1 MKNRKIHKAFIPVIL
16 LLAPRLALADWEKT
30 ESPHRAAVS
39 LARMPSKGVVEAPI
53 TPEVFDLARLDLA
66 DLRVASKLGGE
77 TPYVFRF
84 AKGKTHRTTLPVKL
98 YNRTYRANRR
108 SSVTVDFGSSIMK
121 NRIEV
126 ATPGTNFRRKVFIE
140 GSDDGRTWE
149 AVREGAFLFRIASDA
164 ARSGYDKKK
173 ISLPD
178 NNQRYLRITV
188 FNAPDDPRRIEV
200 QDVKAWRV
208 IKELAE
214 TTPVDIAGSS
224 TEQDKKKNETYVYLD
239 LGYCNLPLYEL
250 RLNFS
255 DANFFRRIS
264 ISGRNRKKRTIT
276 TPVEDGPPREKV
288 VDEPWA
294 PVTTGAIYR
303 YSSGGAP
310 DEELSLNIK
319 RAAYR
324 YLRITIQNG
333 DNPPLRYTGASVD
346 RLVHR
351 VVFQPKDEGS
361 HFLYFGHPGTGRPSY
376 DLKHY
381 VGRLQAEGVAEAA
394 LSESMPNPFY
404 TVKEKTPPWSEKFK
418 WLIWLALLAV
428 LALLG
433 SMVYRQIKT
442 GDGVKLRPGS

>member
-1 MKNRKIHKAFIPVIL
+1 MKNRKIHKTFVPVIL
-16 LLAPRLALADWEKT
+16 ALLTPCLAAADWEKT
-30 ESPHRAAVS
+30 ESPRRSAAV
-39 LARMPSKGVVEAPI
+39 LARMPSKGVVQARI
-53 TPEVFDLARLDLA
+53 TPEVFDLARPDLA
-66 DLRVASKLGGE
+66 DLRVASEPGGE
-77 TPYVFRF
+77 TPYVLRF
-84 AKGKTHRTTLPVKL
+84 AKGKTYKTALPVKL

-108 SSVTVDFGSSIMK
+108 SSVTIDFGSGIMK

-140 GSDDGRTWE
+140 GSDDGKIWE

-164 ARSGYDKKK
+164 ARGGYDKKK

-200 QDVKAWRV
+200 QSVKAWRV

-214 TTPVDIAGSS
+214 TVAVDIAGSS
-224 TEQDKKKNETYVYLD
+224 TEQDKNRNETYVYLD
-239 LGYCNLPLYEL
+239 LGYRNLPLHEL

-288 VDEPWA
+288 VDESWA
-294 PVTTGAIYR
+294 SVTRGAIYR
-303 YSSGGAP
+303 YSSGAAA
-310 DEELSLNIK
+310 DEALSLNVK
-319 RAAYR
+319 GAKYR

-333 DNPPLRYTGASVD
+333 DDPPLRYTGASVD

-351 VVFQPKDEGS
+351 VVFQPKDEGN

-381 VGRLQAEGVAEAA
+381 VGRLRAEGVAEAA

-404 TVKEKTPPWSEKFK
+404 TVKEKMPPWSEKFK

-428 LALLG
+428 FALLG
-433 SMVYRQIKT
+433 SMVYRQIK
-442 GDGVKLRPGS
+442 GSTESQ